1 MTKQRSGNAN
11 KSRIIVLVA
20 LFDCEEPTN
29 QRGNHQKYLAL
40 PISVIVAIALLNR
53 EEAHVVHPTPA
64 SGAHCHLTKN
74 SFYKLNV
81 IIMTSSLSLL
91 LYEVSELS
99 SSLPRVFL
107 HKQLTKPELPLHA
120 SFAGLP
126 WERSRM

>member
-1 MTKQRSGNAN
+1 MDGWIGLDGLSYTT
-11 KSRIIVLVA
+11 V
-20 LFDCEEPTN
+20 
-29 QRGNHQKYLAL
+29 
-40 PISVIVAIALLNR
+40 
-53 EEAHVVHPTPA
+53 TPRA
-64 SGAHCHLTKN
+64 SLQSDAKKN